1 MNVETGECQFLR
13 LLFFDMLMDWFHLL
27 IVSPKKTFLPIVSEF
42 ELCLLTL
49 HCP

>member
-27 IVSPKKTFLPIVSEF
+27 IVSPKDFSAYCIGV
-42 ELCLLTL
+42 
-49 HCP
+49 